1 MDRNK
6 TNFQRLERHF
16 RPMLAQFAPTDAK
29 IHFHVSASNLGTSM
43 RPRIIAD
50 VTVYITGGP
59 ESTRTLDLC
68 PDGGGWFLQT
78 PLGMRLRHDGDSAG
92 ATLLRRCMADAK
104 ADYMDALFRGDR
116 A

>member
-1 MDRNK
+1 MNRNK
-6 TNFQRLERHF
+6 TNFQRLEAHF

-50 VTVYITGGP
+50 VTAYITGGP

-78 PLGMRLRHDGDSAG
+78 PLGIRLRHDGDSAG

-104 ADYMDALFRGDR
+104 QRYLDDLQAGNVA
-116 A
+116 